1 MIRLR
6 KVKNRPVA
14 DLTRDGITGT
24 TPARS
29 VRDQVAE
36 LGGTKVVAARM
47 GRSERTIRRWAHN
60 DTVPARGG
68 AREHFQLEVA
78 SHRATPAY
86 RRSQLNPRREKRMR
100 GYGARL
106 KFSGVAG
113 PINDSSAASFK
124 RRNIDFD
131 LSPAALN
138 DILDA
143 YLTDGDQAAVDAL
156 GRALAGEYMQ
166 TVNYGWQFAPEA
178 KAVDFLR
185 HLT

>member
-1 MIRLR
+1 MT
-6 KVKNRPVA
+6 VKTVGSGDHVVVCLHGWFGSADGWGFWPEVA
-14 DLTRDGITGT
+14 DPDRYTWVF
-24 TPARS
+24 P
-29 VRDQVAE
+29 E
-36 LGGTKVVAARM
+36 
-47 GRSERTIRRWAHN
+47 
-60 DTVPARGG
+60 
-68 AREHFQLEVA
+68 
-78 SHRATPAY
+78 
-86 RRSQLNPRREKRMR
+86 MR

-166 TVNYGWQFAPEA
+166 TVNYGWQFASEA